1 MTTHGSNLFCLPRAA
16 AFSALLVALPAIA
29 ASAQELTDADKATS
43 NVVTVGDKAE
53 APTEWL
59 GSTPHFV
66 MIGDFNDYSF
76 AINVTDA
83 SKAEDFELKAK
94 REYRK
99 GEAGLDYIDFEIA
112 VDLVTNGIERGIELE
127 FENASFGKQAV
138 PSTYALKDEEFPAG
152 LFSNMELQI
161 EWEWVEKSFIV
172 NEEQL
177 YSDGALTMT
186 LEDGKAEADGTAPN
200 GLIGGFVKGTF
211 DGKPIAISF
220 TAPVGEAEID
230 D

>member
-1 MTTHGSNLFCLPRAA
+1 MTTHGSNLFCLPPAV
-16 AFSALLVALPAIA
+16 AFSALLVVLPVA
-29 ASAQELTDADKATS
+29 APAQELTGADKATS

-59 GSTPHFV
+59 GPTPHFV
-66 MIGDFNDYSF
+66 MVGDFKDYSF
-76 AINVTDA
+76 AVNATDA
-83 SKAEDFELKAK
+83 SKAGDFELKAK

-127 FENASFGKQAV
+127 FENASFGKQPV

-177 YSDGALTMT
+177 YSDGALTIG
-186 LEDGKAEADGTAPN
+186 LEDGKPEADGTAPN

-211 DGKPIAISF
+211 EGKPIAISF
-220 TAPVGEAEID
+220 TAPVVEAEID